1 MGVQRLFGTAT
12 WSSGMI
18 LASGARGP
26 GFNSRCGPLFLSF
39 FLYAFF
45 LYAFFLSLCFP
56 LYHISTLSPPRT
68 TTSLLFPRR
77 PVAMYHHPAT
87 QDLANAAQLSPWLSL
102 PYLLLDPRPPPPFTH
117 QHSNTATHQH
127 IHSHIGHIRHVCL
140 AQTHTHETSGV
151 RSAMGNGGCTYARLR
166 PSP

>member
-26 GFNSRCGPLFLSF
+26 GFNSRCGPLFLS
-39 FLYAFF
+39 LC
-45 LYAFFLSLCFP
+45 FLSFVM
-56 LYHISTLSPPRT
+56 LSSLPYIDPPRT

-102 PYLLLDPRPPPPFTH
+102 PYLLLDPRPPPSLPH
-117 QHSNTATHQH
+117 SHSNTATHQH
-127 IHSHIGHIRHVCL
+127 IHSHIGHIGHVCL
-140 AQTHTHETSGV
+140 AHTHTHETSAV
-151 RSAMGNGGCTYARLR
+151 RSAMGNGGCTYAR
-166 PSP
+166 PSRSP